1 MSVVSVSTSTPNLAA
16 LVSRRLG
23 VERRAT
29 RTTPLAATATAPLML
44 SALVWDMF
52 RGRNPIQSST
62 SHSIEQCTAAAML
75 RETLSSNRLASRV
88 GVLVGR
94 ENPEE
99 GIFVDSFI
107 SLISD
112 DVVDSISKV
121 VHSVLNDEHRSVV
134 GWYVCTMGVGVSVP
148 MIELETMRACVC
160 ALDECLPKGLECLL
174 VVDILK
180 SYQAEE
186 AHLECYN
193 ICNLLKRE
201 TLSQGDVAVPMEWG
215 IVEELD

>member
-1 MSVVSVSTSTPNLAA
+1 M
-16 LVSRRLG
+16 
-23 VERRAT
+23 
-29 RTTPLAATATAPLML
+29 
-44 SALVWDMF
+44 
-52 RGRNPIQSST
+52 
-62 SHSIEQCTAAAML
+62 
-75 RETLSSNRLASRV
+75 
-88 GVLVGR
+88 
-94 ENPEE
+94 
-99 GIFVDSFI
+99 
-107 SLISD
+107 
-112 DVVDSISKV
+112 
-121 VHSVLNDEHRSVV
+121 
-134 GWYVCTMGVGVSVP
+134 
-148 MIELETMRACVC
+148 C